1 MKNTTQLTQ
10 LEFILLKLVEK
21 GKGQW
26 SWYELANALSRQDV
40 PREPDMMEVLKNLA
54 HRGLVNRSVEQDSP
68 RDRWELTLEGIVVL
82 EACKL
87 GNISH

>member
-10 LEFILLKLVEK
+10 LEFVLLKLVEK

-40 PREPDMMEVLKNLA
+40 PREPDMMEVLKNLD
-54 HRGLVNRSVEQDSP
+54 HRGLVKRYVEKDSA
-68 RDRWELTLEGIVVL
+68 RDRWELTLEGITVL
-82 EACKL
+82 KM
-87 GNISH
+87 

>member
-10 LEFILLKLVEK
+10 LEFVLLKLVEK

-26 SWYELANALSRQDV
+26 SWYELGNALSRQDV

-54 HRGLVNRSVEQDSP
+54 HRGLVNRYVEQDSP
-68 RDRWELTLEGIVVL
+68 RDRWELTLEGITVL
-82 EACKL
+82 KM
-87 GNISH
+87 